1 MAKIPAGILGAISG
15 KVGNVVGASWKGIN
29 YIREY
34 VIPANPNTDLQK
46 AERDLFRD
54 IVNLA
59 SAALGP
65 VLQVFVDPF
74 LRAQSAWAHF
84 IGEARKV
91 VTVEAGFSNVILTKG
106 TLEGSL
112 IIGAIYAGGNVTLTW
127 SETVLGNGA
136 LTDIACVFIYD
147 KENKVGFFDSSHTRD
162 DEGFAMA
169 VGTGRTATDLQVW
182 LFFADHATLPT
193 IKSYSDYE
201 EGAEP

>member
-34 VIPANPNTDLQK
+34 VIPANPNTDAQK

-54 IVNLA
+54 IVSMA

-74 LRAQSAWAHF
+74 LRAQSAWAYF
-84 IGEARKV
+84 IGKARK
-91 VTVEAGFSNVILTKG
+91 TYLVEGVYEDIILTKG
-106 TLEGSL
+106 NLEGAV
-112 IIGAIYAGGNVTLTW
+112 IISAVYQAALCVVTW
-127 SETVLGNGA
+127 SEAVLGNGA

-147 KENKVGFFDSSHTRD
+147 KANKVGWFDSSNTRD
-162 DEGFAMA
+162 TEGATVT
-169 VGTGRTATDLQVW
+169 VGAGRVAANLQCW
-182 LFFADHATLPT
+182 LFFADHATVPT
-193 IKSYSDYE
+193 IKSYSDFE
-201 EGAEP
+201 QASAP